1 MTGQIDATRSPRP
14 DRNNLDLLS
23 RGQSLSQ
30 SQRNRAL
37 LSLILSTTIALTG
50 QFLISP
56 ILVFELNARGYS
68 ASQIGLFNA
77 ASWLGILLTTPFA
90 AGISARIGAR
100 PILILSLLIP
110 ISGLSGILLSDSVAV
125 WLVLYFF
132 VGFGSALRWVV
143 GEALIASLAP
153 EQWRGRIV
161 GTFQM
166 LLGAAFVAAPSLLAW
181 LGPTN
186 PVAAWTSMGLLTTGL
201 LLTLLMPRIDRSL
214 AADAGVGLHLLARL
228 ARQSPLVMV
237 AGFAGGFFELGI
249 SSVLPVFGMAI
260 GMSASMA
267 ALLIAVSGLGS
278 ALAMLPAGVAADR
291 FGRRGPLMVCTL
303 ILIGSSLLVPLAVNE
318 PWITWLMT
326 LLWGGAGGA
335 LYTLTMISI
344 GQQHNGSALIG
355 TTSLLVLS
363 YTTGGLVGPVL
374 SGFAIDWS
382 VQWAPAVTYL
392 LISIAVLIT
401 IRRQKLS

>member
-1 MTGQIDATRSPRP
+1 LTELIGDTRLHQPEPRHL
-14 DRNNLDLLS
+14 NILS
-23 RGQSLSQ
+23 RGKGLSQ

-56 ILVFELNARGYS
+56 ILVFELNARGFS

-77 ASWLGILLTTPFA
+77 ASWLGILSTTPFA
-90 AGISARIGAR
+90 AGISARLGAR
-100 PILILSLLIP
+100 PTLIVSLMIP
-110 ISGLSGILLSDSVAV
+110 ITGLSGILLSDSVTV
-125 WLVLYFF
+125 WLILYFF

-153 EQWRGRIV
+153 PAWRGRIV

-186 PVAAWTSMGLLTTGL
+186 PVAAWTSMAMLVSGLA
-201 LLTLLMPRIDRSL
+201 LTLLMPRIDRSM
-214 AADAGVGLHLLARL
+214 DAEPGVGLKLLGRL
-228 ARQSPLVMV
+228 ARQSPLVLL

-278 ALAMLPAGVAADR
+278 ALAMLPAGMAADR
-291 FGRRGPLMVCTL
+291 FGGHGPLLTCAL
-303 ILIGSSLLVPLAVNE
+303 ILLISSLLVPFAVGE
-318 PWITWLMT
+318 PRVAWLMT

-335 LYTLTMISI
+335 LYTLTMIRI
-344 GQQHNGSALIG
+344 GQRHQGNALIG

-363 YTTGGLVGPVL
+363 YTSGGLVGPVL

-382 VQWAPAVTYL
+382 VQWAPAAIYL
-392 LISIAVLIT
+392 LISGAVLMAIK
-401 IRRQKLS
+401 RQGTA